1 MRRTKI
7 LLHGLTLLAV
17 CAFTVSSYGQ
27 DKSKVLRNS
36 VKALARPVSSK
47 QNVTKKIIP
56 QSVANRQQAQTIIRN
71 KAKGDSVTRK
81 KAKLKPSDVALPSPE
96 KLMRKARKNT
106 RQILF
111 GAFTELT
118 RVLPFIIR
126 AIGGQRLIL

>member
-1 MRRTKI
+1 MRRTNI
-7 LLHGLTLLAV
+7 LLHGITLLTV
-17 CAFTVSSYGQ
+17 CAFTVSAYGQ
-27 DKSKVLRNS
+27 DKGKILRNS
-36 VKALARPVSSK
+36 VKALVRPASSK

-106 RQILF
+106 RQK
-111 GAFTELT
+111 
-118 RVLPFIIR
+118 
-126 AIGGQRLIL
+126 

>member
-27 DKSKVLRNS
+27 GKSKVLRNS
-36 VKALARPVSSK
+36 VKALVRPASSK

-71 KAKGDSVTRK
+71 KAEDDAVIRK
-81 KAKLKPSDVALPSPE
+81 KSKLKPSDVALPSPE
-96 KLMRKARKNT
+96 KLMRKARKDT
-106 RQILF
+106 RQK
-111 GAFTELT
+111 
-118 RVLPFIIR
+118 
-126 AIGGQRLIL
+126 

>member
-1 MRRTKI
+1 MRRTNI

-27 DKSKVLRNS
+27 GKSKVLRNS
-36 VKALARPVSSK
+36 VKALVRPASSK

-81 KAKLKPSDVALPSPE
+81 KSKLKPSDVALPSPE
-96 KLMRKARKNT
+96 KLMRKARKDT
-106 RQILF
+106 RQK
-111 GAFTELT
+111 
-118 RVLPFIIR
+118 
-126 AIGGQRLIL
+126 